1 MIRRE
6 NIRLTVS
13 NIIFHL
19 EKSDYVMLSSYLND
33 AKKHYHSL
41 PNGQKQFQEFEFSIS
56 EFLLS
61 QLKDGEQHTTT
72 EHIMNAIASSGSFL
86 NKTAGTDHQP
96 AKDAAPGEKRVSPS
110 GKLMPSRHSSSSLVL
125 GVLSILGLSF

>member
-33 AKKHYHSL
+33 AKKYYHSL
-41 PNGQKQFQEFEFSIS
+41 PNGQKQFQDFEFNIS
-56 EFLLS
+56 EFLLNK
-61 QLKDGEQHTTT
+61 LKDGEQHTTS
-72 EHIMNAIASSGSFL
+72 EHILKAMGSYGSFL
-86 NKTAGTDHQP
+86 IPDNDRVV
-96 AKDAAPGEKRVSPS
+96 KDVTIGEKKILQQGKSIAS
-110 GKLMPSRHSSSSLVL
+110 GQNSTKLILAA
-125 GVLSILGLSF
+125 LSILGLSF